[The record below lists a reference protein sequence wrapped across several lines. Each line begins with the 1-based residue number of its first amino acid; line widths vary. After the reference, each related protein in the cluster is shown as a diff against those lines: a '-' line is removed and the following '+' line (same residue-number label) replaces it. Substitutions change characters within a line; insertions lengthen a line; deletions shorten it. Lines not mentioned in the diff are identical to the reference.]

1 MHCQLHALRRRQMAH
16 SFSQASLMQ
25 MEHVFDRHIE
35 KLLAAIDAQ
44 GRNPFDLKELLA
56 YYTYDV
62 MGELIFN
69 ADFGSQDAH
78 DPNQLPPINNHIWLG
93 CLYGMLPALL
103 PYSMRLSP
111 WIPLPWLQDK
121 LVSRRAL
128 RDTTAAHV
136 AAELARDKTVERQ
149 NILNRLV
156 NARDPDTGAG
166 LPDDAI
172 SSEAF
177 AFLVAGSHT
186 TSGSLTLLFYHLL
199 HNPAVA
205 EQLTEELALMMPLSD
220 QEDRCKS
227 IAPFSGLEQQLPYM
241 NSCVRE
247 AFRVSPVFSMPLP
260 RTIVE
265 SSGMEIDGYHVPQG
279 VSYTS
284 TWL

>member
-1 MHCQLHALRRRQMAH
+1 
-16 SFSQASLMQ
+16 MQ
-25 MEHVFDRHIE
+25 IEHVFDRHIE
-35 KLLAAIDAQ
+35 KLLVAIDAQ
-44 GRNPFDLKELLA
+44 GPNSFDLKELVA

-69 ADFGSQDAH
+69 ADFGSQDAQN
-78 DPNQLPPINNHIWLG
+78 PNLLPPINNHIWLG
-93 CLYGMLPALL
+93 CVYGMLPALL

-121 LVSRRAL
+121 LVSRKAL
-128 RDTTAAHV
+128 RDMTAAHV

-156 NARDPDTGAG
+156 NATDPETGAG
-166 LPDDAI
+166 LTDDTI

-199 HNPAVA
+199 HNPVA
-205 EQLTEELALMMPLSD
+205 AKQLTEELARFMPLGD
-220 QEDRCKS
+220 QENRCGS
-227 IAPFSGLEQQLPYM
+227 IPAFSGLEQQLPYM
-241 NSCVRE
+241 TSCVRE
-247 AFRVSPVFSMPLP
+247 AFRVSPVFTMPLP
-260 RTIVE
+260 RKIVE
-265 SSGMEIDGYHVPQG
+265 YGGMEIDGYHVPQG

-284 TWL
+284 MLLQFSVY